1 MGKSYLVEGARLR
14 CMCGSKCSNL
24 KVLLGHG
31 YTAVGKK
38 KASCTDCLAVINIP
52 DFGQCMMNKEGG
64 TCKGFMKLD
73 SKWKNKGGSS
83 WKLEQL
89 NDKTALTMDSFLI
102 CKRGG
107 IIAPETSGQGDV
119 QKINW
124 KEYEKRYKPSL
135 FHMLGEST
143 GCMYG
148 YDPINLNT
156 GNFIYEKEDLVI
168 HGITELSFQMT
179 YNSMEEFQGGCI
191 GEGWHHNYEISLQH
205 IKKGVLCLCL
215 GDGRR
220 IDFRKNS
227 NREYI
232 PAYGNLGILKQE
244 SEGYQ
249 YVMEDG
255 IEYAFD
261 SAGKF
266 ISRKNQDGDTDI
278 FLYNTDGMLSEVQGA
293 NGGKLYYYYNEEGN
307 LYRICDH
314 IGREVRLY
322 YSYRVLQK
330 YVNSMG
336 QAYVYDYNENL
347 RLTSV
352 TTPKG
357 ILGVYNSYDSV
368 NRVIKQSRPDGSIVE
383 LRYDDMGQ
391 LTHTKDQKGRVTT
404 YQSDDRFRNI
414 QISSKSGQE
423 KFKYNDNDQIIF
435 YEDQNG
441 NTTRYQYDQKGHLLE
456 VMDALGGRR
465 NFAYDK
471 EGRVTSCMINGKK
484 VLKNEY
490 DEKGHLIKT
499 IDALGRARKLTYDN
513 KGMLKCMILPD
524 GSSLEICRD
533 EKGNICRL
541 KYPDHT
547 AIRYQYDALNR
558 VTETI
563 DMEDNKIS
571 YRYDERDH
579 LTAVMNQEGSVREYS
594 YDESGNL
601 SMIRDYD
608 GGIFSIS
615 YDAVG
620 RPEKVTDKEG
630 RETKRR
636 YDLAGNLIE
645 EIFPIGAVSR
655 YEYDR
660 ENRLVRAKR
669 MAAEDER
676 TAAVIVDY
684 VYDLVGNLL
693 KVEARD
699 GEGRDILAETSYEYD
714 KLNRVVCMT
723 DPIGGK
729 TYYTYDTMSGKISSI
744 TDAAGNKSV
753 YRYNDAGELIEK
765 TDVKGNVTKYE
776 YSELGKI
783 LSVTDAAGRTVRY
796 HYLSGGK
803 LEQISYPDGN
813 LLSYT
818 YDSLGR
824 VQRKTD
830 VQGCSWCRRML

>member
-1 MGKSYLVEGARLR
+1 
-14 CMCGSKCSNL
+14 
-24 KVLLGHG
+24 
-31 YTAVGKK
+31 
-38 KASCTDCLAVINIP
+38 
-52 DFGQCMMNKEGG
+52 
-64 TCKGFMKLD
+64 
-73 SKWKNKGGSS
+73 
-83 WKLEQL
+83 
-89 NDKTALTMDSFLI
+89 
-102 CKRGG
+102 
-107 IIAPETSGQGDV
+107 
-119 QKINW
+119 
-124 KEYEKRYKPSL
+124 
-135 FHMLGEST
+135 
-143 GCMYG
+143 
-148 YDPINLNT
+148 
-156 GNFIYEKEDLVI
+156 
-168 HGITELSFQMT
+168 
-179 YNSMEEFQGGCI
+179 
-191 GEGWHHNYEISLQH
+191 
-205 IKKGVLCLCL
+205 
-215 GDGRR
+215 
-220 IDFRKNS
+220 
-227 NREYI
+227 
-232 PAYGNLGILKQE
+232 
-244 SEGYQ
+244 
-249 YVMEDG
+249 
-255 IEYAFD
+255 
-261 SAGKF
+261 
-266 ISRKNQDGDTDI
+266 
-278 FLYNTDGMLSEVQGA
+278 
-293 NGGKLYYYYNEEGN
+293 
-307 LYRICDH
+307 
-314 IGREVRLY
+314 
-322 YSYRVLQK
+322 
-330 YVNSMG
+330 
-336 QAYVYDYNENL
+336 
-347 RLTSV
+347 
-352 TTPKG
+352 
-357 ILGVYNSYDSV
+357 
-368 NRVIKQSRPDGSIVE
+368 
-383 LRYDDMGQ
+383 
-391 LTHTKDQKGRVTT
+391 
-404 YQSDDRFRNI
+404 
-414 QISSKSGQE
+414 
-423 KFKYNDNDQIIF
+423 
-435 YEDQNG
+435 
-441 NTTRYQYDQKGHLLE
+441 
-456 VMDALGGRR
+456 
-465 NFAYDK
+465 
-471 EGRVTSCMINGKK
+471 
-484 VLKNEY
+484 
-490 DEKGHLIKT
+490 
-499 IDALGRARKLTYDN
+499 
-513 KGMLKCMILPD
+513 MILPD

-636 YDLAGNLIE
+636 YHLAGNLIE

-776 YSELGKI
+776 YSEHFLW
-783 LSVTDAAGRTVRY
+783 R
-796 HYLSGGK
+796 
-803 LEQISYPDGN
+803 
-813 LLSYT
+813 
-818 YDSLGR
+818 
-824 VQRKTD
+824 
-830 VQGCSWCRRML
+830 W